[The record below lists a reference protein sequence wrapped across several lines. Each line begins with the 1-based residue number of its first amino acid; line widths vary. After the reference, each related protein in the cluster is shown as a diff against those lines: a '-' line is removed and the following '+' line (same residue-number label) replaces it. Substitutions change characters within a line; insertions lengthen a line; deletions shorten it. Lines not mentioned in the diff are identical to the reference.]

1 MKKTNKR
8 LHLERSTIR
17 TLVNDNLRRAN
28 GGEPP
33 EESSGTSVLSTGPTY
48 ACPSQFQSC
57 VQCAS

>member
-8 LHLERSTIR
+8 LHLEHSTIR
-17 TLVNDNLRRAN
+17 TLVNDDLRRAN

-33 EESSGTSVLSTGPTY
+33 EDSSGTETQSSGPTY
-48 ACPSQFQSC
+48 GCPSQFQSC